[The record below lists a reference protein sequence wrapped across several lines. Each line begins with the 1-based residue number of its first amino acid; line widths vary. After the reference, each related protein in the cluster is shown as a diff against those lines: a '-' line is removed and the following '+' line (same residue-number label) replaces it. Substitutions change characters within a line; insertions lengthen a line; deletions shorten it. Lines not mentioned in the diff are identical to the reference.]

1 MTRLNPEQIKI
12 MKDELTV
19 ELADWLMS
27 TYGYS
32 PSEALDVLYNY
43 YGFKHLL
50 SEECYENAVENGLI
64 EKLW

>member
-1 MTRLNPEQIKI
+1 MKKQTSMGDTVLTREKRDIFSDKLESMTVR
-12 MKDELTV
+12 
-19 ELADWLMS
+19 
-27 TYGYS
+27 
-32 PSEALDVLYNY
+32 EALDVLYYY

>member
-1 MTRLNPEQIKI
+1 MGDTVLPRAKRDIFSEKLESMTAR
-12 MKDELTV
+12 
-19 ELADWLMS
+19 
-27 TYGYS
+27 
-32 PSEALDVLYNY
+32 EALDVLYNY